1 VLHSFKSNDQNGSR
15 LYRDNGEAA
24 ATIPKTGEKPRI
36 QVSFAP
42 PRLRRDHRSTQT
54 KQGSVMGRGPSIEN
68 RKNAEDARRGKVFT
82 KLIREITIAA
92 RNGADPGVNARLR
105 MGIDKALAAN
115 MSKDTIERAVRR
127 GSGAEGADDMQEI
140 RYEGYGPGG
149 VALII
154 DAMTDN
160 SQRTVA
166 DIRHALA
173 KHGGNLGTSGSVAFQ
188 FKRIGEIIVDT
199 SAAGGED
206 KVLEAALDAGAD
218 DVQGNGSETSVL
230 TSPESFES
238 VKKALAGAGF
248 SFVRDGIVMRPD
260 NRVGVAGE
268 NEETLHD
275 LIDWLEELDDV
286 QDVYHNADLPA

>member
-1 VLHSFKSNDQNGSR
+1 
-15 LYRDNGEAA
+15 
-24 ATIPKTGEKPRI
+24 
-36 QVSFAP
+36 
-42 PRLRRDHRSTQT
+42 
-54 KQGSVMGRGPSIEN
+54 MGRGPSIEN
-68 RKNAEDARRGKVFT
+68 RKNAEDARRGKIFT

-92 RNGADPGVNARLR
+92 RNGADPAANARLR

-166 DIRHALA
+166 DVRHALA

-188 FKRIGEIIVDT
+188 FKRIGEIVVDT
-199 SAAGGED
+199 SAAGSED

-218 DVQGNGSETSVL
+218 DVQGNGDETTVL
-230 TSPESFES
+230 TTPESFEA
-238 VKKALAGAGF
+238 VKNALAAAGF
-248 SFVRDGIVMRPD
+248 SFARDGIVMRPD
-260 NRVGVAGE
+260 NRVAVAGE
-268 NEETLHD
+268 NAETLRD
-275 LIDWLEELDDV
+275 LVDWLEELDDV
-286 QDVYHNADLPA
+286 QDVYHNADLPAD